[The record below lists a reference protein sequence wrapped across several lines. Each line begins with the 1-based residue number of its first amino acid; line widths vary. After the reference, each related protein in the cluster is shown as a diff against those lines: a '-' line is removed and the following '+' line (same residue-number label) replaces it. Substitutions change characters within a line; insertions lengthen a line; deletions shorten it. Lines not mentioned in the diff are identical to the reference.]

1 MNKTTTQVVFFD
13 IGDTLGTSRISP
25 PPSRLDRLDI
35 YPHIPNI
42 LQQLKDNG
50 LKIGIISNT
59 GNETEDSMKRVLEEA
74 GIYNFFEPN
83 LLIYSSVVGIS
94 KPSPEIFRLAAE
106 RAGHAT
112 EPKNCLFVGED
123 SKERKAAHDV
133 SWQVVPHSRLAW
145 DVLNDSR
152 LRYIRVTVPAEQSE
166 QAWRSAIRGLSVIP
180 LYVTGEKGNQVY
192 AIATTSSMPTLIDL
206 GFQVDLLG
214 SEGDPLTTEVYLLRD
229 DRQTRTGFL
238 NPQGQSS
245 SFFVSDEESKWLLTS
260 SPEGLFVALPGDR
273 SVEEYHFEE
282 ASHGHNLKLLPDL
295 SLLEPFGE
303 GNNARTA
310 SFLQALAGETTL
322 SSTELEKL
330 QTIIPDSIRGYLER
344 YTGVKPLDAS
354 TGIKIKSRHIQSPE
368 IGLVTEALAKD
379 LEKIGGGHFN
389 IRMDRFVH
397 EGREL
402 DNVEAEL
409 RGSESEEIV
418 LVTAHLD
425 STATSSHAS
434 GDYHPDRDPAPGADD
449 DASGVAAVLAIAD
462 VIKQMAAIKT
472 PKRTIRFVLFN
483 AEEHGLVGSKA
494 YARTQAGLAAPII
507 GVYQMDMIGYN
518 VAPPRS
524 FEVHVGYMPSEDVQ
538 SRSLVLAERMKR
550 LVSTVSANLELPQIY
565 IQADPAAGRSDH
577 ASFHERGY
585 AACVTSEDFFIG
597 PEPGSPAAE
606 ANPNYHKDKDTF
618 VDFDYAADI
627 ARLIAAATWVTA
639 NV

>member
-1 MNKTTTQVVFFD
+1 MNETTTQVVFFD
-13 IGDTLGTSRISP
+13 IGDTLGTPRISP
-25 PPSRLDRLDI
+25 PSRLEGLDI

-59 GNETEDSMKRVLEEA
+59 GNETEDNMKRVLEEA
-74 GIYNFFEPN
+74 GIYRFFQPG
-83 LLIYSSVVGIS
+83 LLIYSSVVGVS

-106 RAGHAT
+106 RAGYAD

-133 SWQVVPHSRLAW
+133 GWRVTPHPILVI
-145 DVLNDSR
+145 DVLKGSR
-152 LRYIRVTVPAEQSE
+152 LRYIRVTVSAEQSDN
-166 QAWRSAIRGLSVIP
+166 AWRAAIRGLSVVP

-192 AIATTSSMPTLIDL
+192 AIATTSSIPTLIDL

-245 SFFVSDEESKWLLTS
+245 SFFVNDEESKWVLAS
-260 SPEGLFVALPGDR
+260 SPEGLYIALPGDR

-282 ASHGHNLKLLPDL
+282 AYHGHNLKLLPDL

-310 SFLQALAGETTL
+310 GFLQTPTVEPSL
-322 SSTELEKL
+322 SDVELEKL
-330 QTIIPDSIRGYLER
+330 KTITPDSIREYLER
-344 YTGVKPLDAS
+344 YAGVKTLDEQE
-354 TGIKIKSRHIQSPE
+354 GIKIKSRHIHSAD
-368 IGLVTEALAKD
+368 ISLVTEALAKD
-379 LEKIGGGHFN
+379 LAKIGGGDFS
-389 IRMDRFVH
+389 IRIDRFVH

-409 RGSESEEIV
+409 QGSESEEIV

-425 STATSSHAS
+425 STAAFS
-434 GDYHPDRDPAPGADD
+434 DHPYDSERDPAPGADD
-449 DASGVAAVLAIAD
+449 DASGVAAVLAIATMIKQLA
-462 VIKQMAAIKT
+462 VIKA

-483 AEEHGLVGSKA
+483 AEEHGLVGSQA
-494 YARTQAGLAAPII
+494 YARNQAIIAAPIV

-518 VAPPRS
+518 INPPRS
-524 FEVHVGYMPSEDVQ
+524 FEVHIGYAASANVQ
-538 SRSLVLAERMKR
+538 GRSQVLAQR
-550 LVSTVSANLELPQIY
+550 LEQLVPLLSPNLELPQIY
-565 IQADPAAGRSDH
+565 TQPDPAEGRSDH
-577 ASFHERGY
+577 ASFHQRGY
-585 AACVTSEDFFIG
+585 AACVTSEDFFAG
-597 PEPGSPAAE
+597 PLPTSPDSEP
-606 ANPNYHKDKDTF
+606 NPNYHKDRDTF

-627 ARLIAAATWVTA
+627 ARLVGAAAWLTA
-639 NV
+639 NL

>member
-1 MNKTTTQVVFFD
+1 MNEIITPVVFFD
-13 IGDTLGTSRISP
+13 IGDTLGTPRISP
-25 PPSRLDRLDI
+25 PPSRLERLDI

-59 GNETEDSMKRVLEEA
+59 GNETEDDMKRMLEEA
-74 GIYNFFEPN
+74 RLYSFFEPN

-112 EPKNCLFVGED
+112 ELKNCLFVGED

-133 SWQVVPHSRLAW
+133 GWQVVPHPRLVC
-145 DVLNDSR
+145 DVLNGSR
-152 LRYIRVTVPAEQSE
+152 LRYIRVTVPEEKSE
-166 QAWRSAIRGLSVIP
+166 QAWRSVIRSLSVVP

-192 AIATTSSMPTLIDL
+192 AIAATSSIPTLIDL
-206 GFQVDLLG
+206 GFQVDPLG
-214 SEGDPLTTEVYLLRD
+214 SEGDPLTTELYLLRD

-238 NPQGQSS
+238 SPQGQSS
-245 SFFVSDEESKWLLTS
+245 SFFVSDEESKWLLAS
-260 SPEGLFVALPGDR
+260 SSEGLFVALPGDR

-310 SFLQALAGETTL
+310 SFLQAPTVEPSL
-322 SSTELEKL
+322 SDTELEKL
-330 QTIIPDSIRGYLER
+330 KTITPESIREYLER
-344 YTGVKPLDAS
+344 YTGVKPLDEL
-354 TGIKIKSRHIQSPE
+354 TGTKITSRHIQSPE

-402 DNVEAEL
+402 DNVEAGL
-409 RGSESEEIV
+409 RGNVSEEIV
-418 LVTAHLD
+418 LITAHLD
-425 STATSSHAS
+425 STATSSHS
-434 GDYHPDRDPAPGADD
+434 PGDYHPDRDPAPGADD
-449 DASGVAAVLAIAD
+449 DASGVAAVLVIAD
-462 VIKQMAAIKT
+462 VLKQLAAIKP

-494 YARTQAGLAAPII
+494 YARTQAALAAPII

-518 VAPPRS
+518 KTPPRS
-524 FEVHVGYMPSEDVQ
+524 FEVHVGYVPSADVQ
-538 SRSLVLAERMKR
+538 TRSLILAERMKR
-550 LVSTVSANLELPQIY
+550 LIPDVSPNLELPQIY
-565 IQADPAAGRSDH
+565 IQEDPAAGRSDH

-597 PEPGSPAAE
+597 PEPVSPTPE
-606 ANPNYHKDKDTF
+606 ANPNYHKDRDTF

-627 ARLIAAATWVTA
+627 ARVIAAATWVTA
-639 NV
+639 NA

>member
-1 MNKTTTQVVFFD
+1 MDEITTQVVFFD
-13 IGDTLGTSRISP
+13 IGDTLGTPMISP
-25 PPSRLDRLDI
+25 PPSRLERLDI

-59 GNETEDSMKRVLEEA
+59 GNETEDDMKRVLEEA
-74 GIYNFFEPN
+74 RVYSFFEPN

-106 RAGHAT
+106 RVGHNT

-133 SWQVVPHSRLAW
+133 GWQVVPHPRLVW
-145 DVLNDSR
+145 DVLNGSR
-152 LRYIRVTVPAEQSE
+152 LRYIRVTVPEEKSE
-166 QAWRSAIRGLSVIP
+166 QAWRSVIRSLSVVP
-180 LYVTGEKGNQVY
+180 LYVTGENGNQVY
-192 AIATTSSMPTLIDL
+192 AIAATSSIPTLIDL
-206 GFQVDLLG
+206 GFQVDPLG

-238 NPQGQSS
+238 SPQGQSS
-245 SFFVSDEESKWLLTS
+245 SFFVSDEESKWLLAS
-260 SPEGLFVALPGDR
+260 SSEGLFVALPSDR

-310 SFLQALAGETTL
+310 NFLQVPTVEPSL
-322 SSTELEKL
+322 SDAELEKL
-330 QTIIPDSIRGYLER
+330 KTITPDSIREYLER
-344 YTGVKPLDAS
+344 YTGVKPLDEL
-354 TGIKIKSRHIQSPE
+354 TGTEITSRHIQSPE

-425 STATSSHAS
+425 STATSSHTP

-449 DASGVAAVLAIAD
+449 DASGIAAVLVIAD
-462 VIKQMAAIKT
+462 VIKQLAVIK
-472 PKRTIRFVLFN
+472 PSKRTIRFVLFN

-494 YARTQAGLAAPII
+494 YARTQAALAAPII

-524 FEVHVGYMPSEDVQ
+524 FEVHVGYVPSADVQ
-538 SRSLVLAERMKR
+538 ARSLVLAERMKR
-550 LVSTVSANLELPQIY
+550 LIPNVSSNLELPQIY
-565 IQADPAAGRSDH
+565 IQSDPAAGRSDH

-585 AACVTSEDFFIG
+585 AACVTSEDFFAG
-597 PEPGSPAAE
+597 PEPGSPSAE
-606 ANPNYHKDKDTF
+606 ANPNYHKDRDTF

-627 ARLIAAATWVTA
+627 ARVIAAATWVTA
-639 NV
+639 NA

>member
-1 MNKTTTQVVFFD
+1 MNGSRTSIVFFD
-13 IGDTLGTSRISP
+13 IGDTLGTPKISP
-25 PPSRLDRLDI
+25 PPSRLEGLDI
-35 YPHIPNI
+35 YPYIPNV
-42 LQQLKDNG
+42 LQRLKDNG
-50 LKIGIISNT
+50 VKIGIISNT
-59 GNETEDSMKRVLEEA
+59 GNETEHDMRRVLEEA
-74 GIYNFFEPN
+74 KIYSFFEPN
-83 LLIYSSVVGIS
+83 LLIYSSVVGVR

-106 RAGHAT
+106 RAGYA
-112 EPKNCLFVGED
+112 EKPKNCLFVGED

-133 SWQVVPHSRLAW
+133 GWRVTPHPILVW
-145 DVLNDSR
+145 DVLEGSR
-152 LRYIRVTVPAEQSE
+152 LRYIRVTVSAEQSDN
-166 QAWRSAIRGLSVIP
+166 AWRSAIRGLSVVP

-192 AIATTSSMPTLIDL
+192 AIATTSSIPTLIDL

-229 DRQTRTGFL
+229 DRQTSTGFL

-245 SFFVSDEESKWLLTS
+245 SFFVGDQESKWVLAS
-260 SPEGLFVALPGDR
+260 SFEGIYVALPGDR

-282 ASHGHNLKLLPDL
+282 AYHGHNLKLLPDL
-295 SLLEPFGE
+295 NLLEPFGE

-310 SFLQALAGETTL
+310 GFLQAPTVEPSLNEI
-322 SSTELEKL
+322 ELEKL
-330 QTIIPDSIRGYLER
+330 KTITPDSIREYLER
-344 YTGVKPLDAS
+344 YAGIKPLDES
-354 TGIKIKSRHIQSPE
+354 TGIKIKSRHIHSSD
-368 IGLVTEALAKD
+368 IGLVTAALAKD
-379 LEKIGGGHFN
+379 LEKIGGGQFR

-409 RGSESEEIV
+409 QGSESEEIV

-425 STATSSHAS
+425 STAASSHPR
-434 GDYHPDRDPAPGADD
+434 GDYHPQRDPAPGADD

-462 VIKQMAAIKT
+462 FIKQMTAIKP

-494 YARTQAGLAAPII
+494 YARTQARLAAPII

-524 FEVHVGYMPSEDVQ
+524 FEVHVGYIPSADVQ

-550 LVSTVSANLELPQIY
+550 LIPQVSSNLELPQIY
-565 IQADPAAGRSDH
+565 IQPDPAAGRSDH

-597 PEPGSPAAE
+597 PEPSSPVAE
-606 ANPNYHKDKDTF
+606 ANPNYHKDRDTF

-639 NV
+639 NA

>member
-1 MNKTTTQVVFFD
+1 MKETTTQVIFFD
-13 IGDTLGTSRISP
+13 IGATLGTPKISP
-25 PPSRLDRLDI
+25 SPSRLEGLDI
-35 YPHIPNI
+35 YPYIPKV
-42 LQQLKDNG
+42 LQHLKENG

-59 GNETEDSMKRVLEEA
+59 GNETEAAMKRVLEEA
-74 GIYNFFEPN
+74 GIYSFFEPS
-83 LLIYSSVVGIS
+83 LLIYSSVVGVS
-94 KPSPEIFRLAAE
+94 KPSPEIFRLAAQ
-106 RAGHAT
+106 RAGYAT
-112 EPKNCLFVGED
+112 SPEHCIFVGED
-123 SKERKAAHDV
+123 SKERKSAV
-133 SWQVVPHSRLAW
+133 EVGWRVVPHPLLVSE
-145 DVLNDSR
+145 VLNGKR
-152 LRYIRVTVPAEQSE
+152 LRYIRVTAPVEQSE
-166 QAWRSAIRGLSVIP
+166 QEWRSVIRGLSVVP
-180 LYVTGEKGNQVY
+180 LYVTGEKGTQVY
-192 AIATTSSMPTLIDL
+192 AIATTSSIPTLIDL
-206 GFQVDLLG
+206 GFQVDPLG
-214 SEGDPLTTEVYLLRD
+214 SEGDPLTTELYLLRD

-245 SFFVSDEESKWLLTS
+245 SFFVSDEESKWLLAS

-273 SVEEYHFEE
+273 SVEEYHFED
-282 ASHGHNLKLLPDL
+282 AYHGHNLKLLPDL

-310 SFLQALAGETTL
+310 SFLQAPTVEPSL
-322 SSTELEKL
+322 SDIELEKL
-330 QTIIPDSIRGYLER
+330 KTITPDSIRAYLER
-344 YTGVKPLDAS
+344 YAGVKPLDES
-354 TGIKIKSRHIQSPE
+354 TEIKIKSRHIQSPE
-368 IGLVTEALAKD
+368 IGLVSEALAKD
-379 LEKIGGGHFN
+379 IEKIGGGNFS

-409 RGSESEEIV
+409 RGTESEEIV

-425 STATSSHAS
+425 STATSSHTP
-434 GDYHPDRDPAPGADD
+434 GDYHPDQDPAPGADD
-449 DASGVAAVLAIAD
+449 DASGVAAVLVIAD
-462 VIKQMAAIKT
+462 VIKQLAAIKP

-494 YARTQAGLAAPII
+494 YARTQAALAAPII

-524 FEVHVGYMPSEDVQ
+524 FEVHVGYMPSADVQ

-550 LVSTVSANLELPQIY
+550 LMTTVSSNLELPQIY
-565 IQADPAAGRSDH
+565 IQPDPAAGRSDH

-618 VDFDYAADI
+618 VDFDYVADI
-627 ARLIAAATWVTA
+627 ARVIAAATWVTA
-639 NV
+639 NA

>member
-1 MNKTTTQVVFFD
+1 MNETTTQAVFFD
-13 IGDTLGTSRISP
+13 IGDTLGTPRISP
-25 PPSRLDRLDI
+25 PPYRLEGLDI
-35 YPHIPNI
+35 YPYIPNI
-42 LQQLKDNG
+42 LQRLKDNN

-59 GNETEDSMKRVLEEA
+59 GDETKDTMKKVLEEA
-74 GIYNFFEPN
+74 YIYSFFEPD
-83 LLIYSSVVGIS
+83 LLIYSSVEGVS
-94 KPSPEIFRLAAE
+94 KPSPAIFQLAAQ
-106 RAGHAT
+106 RAGYT
-112 EPKNCLFVGED
+112 DEPKNCLFVGED
-123 SKERKAAHDV
+123 SKERKVAKDLG
-133 SWQVVPHSRLAW
+133 WQVVPHPSLVW
-145 DVLNDSR
+145 DVLNGNR

-166 QAWRSAIRGLSVIP
+166 QAWRSAIKSLSVVP
-180 LYVTGEKGNQVY
+180 LYVTGEKGSQVY
-192 AIATTSSMPTLIDL
+192 AIATTTAITNLDDL
-206 GFQVDLLG
+206 GFQVDRLG
-214 SEGDPLTTEVYLLRD
+214 SEDDPLTTELYLLRD
-229 DRQTRTGFL
+229 DRQTRSGFL
-238 NPQGQSS
+238 NPQGHSS
-245 SFFVSDEESKWLLTS
+245 SFFVGDEESKWVLAS
-260 SPEGLFVALPGDR
+260 SPEGLYVALPGDR

-310 SFLQALAGETTL
+310 SFLQAPAGEPSL

-330 QTIIPDSIRGYLER
+330 KTITPDSIREYLER
-344 YTGVKPLDAS
+344 YAGVKPLDES
-354 TGIKIKSRHIQSPE
+354 TGTKIKSRHIQSPE

-379 LEKIGGGHFN
+379 LEKIGEGHFN

-425 STATSSHAS
+425 STATSSHTP

-462 VIKQMAAIKT
+462 VFKQLADIKP

-494 YARTQAGLAAPII
+494 YARTQAALAAPII

-524 FEVHVGYMPSEDVQ
+524 FEVHVGYVPSADVQ
-538 SRSLVLAERMKR
+538 ARSLVLAERMKR
-550 LVSTVSANLELPQIY
+550 LIPEVSSNLQLPQIY
-565 IQADPAAGRSDH
+565 IQSDPAAGRSDH

-585 AACVTSEDFFIG
+585 AACVTSEDFFAG

-606 ANPNYHKDKDTF
+606 ANPNYHKDRDTF

-627 ARLIAAATWVTA
+627 ARLIGAAAWLTA
-639 NV
+639 NL

>member
-1 MNKTTTQVVFFD
+1 MNGTITPVVFLD
-13 IGDTLGTSRISP
+13 IGHTLGIPKISP
-25 PPSRLDRLDI
+25 PPSRLEGLDI
-35 YPHIPNI
+35 YPYIPNV

-50 LKIGIISNT
+50 LKMGIISNT
-59 GNETEDSMKRVLEEA
+59 GHETEDDMKRVLEEA
-74 GIYNFFEPN
+74 GIYSFFKPD
-83 LLIYSSVVGIS
+83 LLIYSSVVGVS

-106 RAGHAT
+106 RAGYANAP
-112 EPKNCLFVGED
+112 ENCLFVGED
-123 SKERKAAHDV
+123 SKERKAANDV
-133 SWQVVPHSRLAW
+133 GWQVVPHPCLVG
-145 DVLNDSR
+145 DVLNGSR

-166 QAWRSAIRGLSVIP
+166 QAWRSVIRSLSVVP

-192 AIATTSSMPTLIDL
+192 AIATTSSIPTLIDL

-214 SEGDPLTTEVYLLRD
+214 REGDPLTTEVYLLRD

-238 NPQGQSS
+238 NSQGQSS
-245 SFFVSDEESKWLLTS
+245 SFFVGDEESKWVLAS
-260 SPEGLFVALPGDR
+260 SPEGLYVALPGDR
-273 SVEEYHFEE
+273 SVEEYHFED
-282 ASHGHNLKLLPDL
+282 ASHGHNFKLLPDL

-303 GNNARTA
+303 GNNARAA
-310 SFLQALAGETTL
+310 SFLQAPTVEETL
-322 SSTELEKL
+322 SDLELEKL
-330 QTIIPDSIRGYLER
+330 KTITPDSIRRYLER
-344 YTGVKPLDAS
+344 YTGVKPLDES
-354 TGIKIKSRHIQSPE
+354 TEIKIKSRHIHSPD
-368 IGLVTEALAKD
+368 ISLVTEALAKD
-379 LEKIGGGHFN
+379 LEKIGDGHFR

-425 STATSSHAS
+425 STAASS
-434 GDYHPDRDPAPGADD
+434 DHPYNPEQDPAPGADD
-449 DASGVAAVLAIAD
+449 DASGVAAVLAIAN
-462 VIKQMAAIKT
+462 VIQQLAAIKP

-483 AEEHGLVGSKA
+483 AEEHGLAGSKA
-494 YARTQAGLAAPII
+494 YARTQAALAAPII

-524 FEVHVGYMPSEDVQ
+524 FEVHVGYIPSANVQ

-550 LVSTVSANLELPQIY
+550 LRTTVSSNLEIPQIY
-565 IQADPAAGRSDH
+565 IQPDPAAGRSDH

-597 PEPGSPAAE
+597 PEPGSPEAE

-627 ARLIAAATWVTA
+627 ARVIAATTWVTA
-639 NV
+639 NA

>member
-1 MNKTTTQVVFFD
+1 MNGIRASVVFFD
-13 IGDTLGTSRISP
+13 IGRTLGIPKISP
-25 PPSRLDRLDI
+25 PPSRLEGLDT
-35 YPHIPNI
+35 YPDIPNV
-42 LQQLKDNG
+42 LQQLKDNS

-59 GNETEDSMKRVLEEA
+59 GNETEDDMRRVLEEA
-74 GIYNFFEPN
+74 RIYSFFEPS
-83 LLIYSSVVGIS
+83 LLIYSSVVGFR

-112 EPKNCLFVGED
+112 EPENCLFVGED
-123 SKERKAAHDV
+123 SKERKAAHDLG
-133 SWQVVPHSRLAW
+133 WQVVPHPRLVW
-145 DVLNDSR
+145 DVLNGSR
-152 LRYIRVTVPAEQSE
+152 LRYIRVTVSAEQSDN
-166 QAWRSAIRGLSVIP
+166 AWRAAIRGLSVVP

-192 AIATTSSMPTLIDL
+192 AIATISSIPTLIDL

-214 SEGDPLTTEVYLLRD
+214 SEGDPLTTELYLLRD
-229 DRQTRTGFL
+229 DLQRRTGFL

-245 SFFVSDEESKWLLTS
+245 SFFARDEDLKWVLAS
-260 SPEGLFVALPGDR
+260 SPEGLYVALPGDR
-273 SVEEYHFEE
+273 SVENYHFED
-282 ASHGHNLKLLPDL
+282 ADHGHNGKLIADL

-303 GNNARTA
+303 GNNARSA
-310 SFLQALAGETTL
+310 SFLQTPTVEPSL
-322 SSTELEKL
+322 SEIELENF
-330 QTIIPDSIRGYLER
+330 QTITPDSIRGYLER
-344 YTGVKPLDAS
+344 YTGVNPLDEL
-354 TGIKIKSRHIQSPE
+354 TGIKIKSRHIHSPD
-368 IGLVTEALAKD
+368 ISLVTEALAKD
-379 LEKIGGGHFN
+379 LEKIGDGYFS

-425 STATSSHAS
+425 STAVSSHAR
-434 GDYHPDRDPAPGADD
+434 GDYDPDQDPAPGADD

-462 VIKQMAAIKT
+462 VIKQLAAINP

-483 AEEHGLVGSKA
+483 AEEHGLAGSKA
-494 YARTQAGLAAPII
+494 YASNQAALAAPII

-524 FEVHVGYMPSEDVQ
+524 FEVHVGYMPSADVQ

-550 LVSTVSANLELPQIY
+550 LTTTVSSNLELPQIY
-565 IQADPAAGRSDH
+565 TQPDPAAERSDH

-618 VDFDYAADI
+618 VDFEYAADI
-627 ARLIAAATWVTA
+627 ARVIAATTWVTA
-639 NV
+639 NA

>member
-1 MNKTTTQVVFFD
+1 MNETTTQAVFFD
-13 IGDTLGTSRISP
+13 IGDTLGTPRLSP
-25 PPSRLDRLDI
+25 PPSHLERLDI

-50 LKIGIISNT
+50 LKIGVISNT
-59 GNETEDSMKRVLEEA
+59 GKETEDDMKRVLEEA
-74 GIYNFFEPN
+74 RVYSFFEPN
-83 LLIYSSVVGIS
+83 LLIFSSVVGIS
-94 KPSPEIFRLAAE
+94 KPSPQIFRLAAE
-106 RAGHAT
+106 RAGHDN

-123 SKERKAAHDV
+123 SKERRAAHGV
-133 SWQVVPHSRLAW
+133 GWQVVPHPLLVW
-145 DVLNDSR
+145 DVLNGSR
-152 LRYIRVTVPAEQSE
+152 LRYIRVTVPEEKSE
-166 QAWRSAIRGLSVIP
+166 QAWRSVIRSLSVVP

-192 AIATTSSMPTLIDL
+192 AIATTSSIPTLIDL
-206 GFQVDLLG
+206 GFQVDPLG
-214 SEGDPLTTEVYLLRD
+214 SEGDPLTTELYLLRD

-238 NPQGQSS
+238 SPQGQSS
-245 SFFVSDEESKWLLTS
+245 SFFVSDEESKWLLAS
-260 SPEGLFVALPGDR
+260 SSEGLFVALPGDR

-310 SFLQALAGETTL
+310 SFLQAPTVEPSL
-322 SSTELEKL
+322 SDTELEKL
-330 QTIIPDSIRGYLER
+330 KTITPDSIREYLER
-344 YTGVKPLDAS
+344 YTGVKPLDEL
-354 TGIKIKSRHIQSPE
+354 TGTKVTSRHIQSPE

-409 RGSESEEIV
+409 RGSGSEEIV

-425 STATSSHAS
+425 STATSSHTP

-449 DASGVAAVLAIAD
+449 DASGVAAVLVIAD
-462 VIKQMAAIKT
+462 VLKQLAVIKP

-494 YARTQAGLAAPII
+494 YARTQAALAAPII

-524 FEVHVGYMPSEDVQ
+524 FEVHVGYVPSADVQ
-538 SRSLVLAERMKR
+538 SRSLVLAERIKR
-550 LVSTVSANLELPQIY
+550 LIPNVSSNLELPQIY
-565 IQADPAAGRSDH
+565 IQSDPAAGRSDH

-606 ANPNYHKDKDTF
+606 ANPNYHKDRDTF

-639 NV
+639 NA

>member
-1 MNKTTTQVVFFD
+1 MNGIRASVVFFD
-13 IGDTLGTSRISP
+13 IGDTLGTPKISP
-25 PPSRLDRLDI
+25 PPSRLEGLDI

-59 GNETEDSMKRVLEEA
+59 GNETEDNMKRVLEEA
-74 GIYNFFEPN
+74 GIYSFFEPN

-133 SWQVVPHSRLAW
+133 GWQVVPHPRLVW
-145 DVLNDSR
+145 DVLNGSR

-166 QAWRSAIRGLSVIP
+166 QAWRSAIRGLSVVP

-192 AIATTSSMPTLIDL
+192 AIATTSSITTLDDL
-206 GFQVDLLG
+206 GFQVDRLG
-214 SEGDPLTTEVYLLRD
+214 SEGDPLTTELYLLRD

-245 SFFVSDEESKWLLTS
+245 SFFIRDEESKWVLAS
-260 SPEGLFVALPGDR
+260 SPEGLYVALPGDR
-273 SVEEYHFEE
+273 SVEEYHFED
-282 ASHGHNLKLLPDL
+282 AHHGHNLKLLPDL

-303 GNNARTA
+303 GNNARSA
-310 SFLQALAGETTL
+310 GFLQAPTVEPSL
-322 SSTELEKL
+322 SDTELEKL
-330 QTIIPDSIRGYLER
+330 KTITPESIRAYLER
-344 YTGVKPLDAS
+344 YAGVKPLDES
-354 TGIKIKSRHIQSPE
+354 TGIKIKSRHIHSSD
-368 IGLVTEALAKD
+368 IGLVTEVLAKD
-379 LEKIGGGHFN
+379 LEKIGGGHFS

-397 EGREL
+397 EGHEL

-409 RGSESEEIV
+409 RGSVSEEIV

-425 STATSSHAS
+425 STATSSHAP
-434 GDYHPDRDPAPGADD
+434 GDYHPDQDPAPGADD

-462 VIKQMAAIKT
+462 VLKQLAVIKP

-494 YARTQAGLAAPII
+494 YARTQAALAAPII

-524 FEVHVGYMPSEDVQ
+524 FEVHVGYVPSADVQ
-538 SRSLVLAERMKR
+538 ARSLVLAERMKR
-550 LVSTVSANLELPQIY
+550 LIPTLSSNLELPQIY
-565 IQADPAAGRSDH
+565 IQPDPAAGRSDH

-585 AACVTSEDFFIG
+585 AACVTSEDFFAG
-597 PEPGSPAAE
+597 PEPGSPSAE
-606 ANPNYHKDKDTF
+606 ENPNYHKEKDTF

-627 ARLIAAATWVTA
+627 ARLIGAAAWLTA
-639 NV
+639 NL